1 MSKLVKKDGKFL
13 KKDGKFV
20 KTDNIAE
27 CSCCGDGPCPPGKYC
42 TWIPPDPCSTGKC
55 QPDRIDDNP
64 FLESQCGDAPYDCRS
79 EQACNQ
85 WYEQHPNP
93 LCDCWY
99 CEKGTPVNKPAYTQD
114 CVNNGGTPNKED
126 LEEGCCSQQCS
137 VPPDV
142 CGDSPSV
149 LVNCSNF
156 DCSENDFSG
165 CLDGIKDAQQ
175 EQGYEFAHEDT
186 SDCCQC
192 DGSTMRTVVGCCP
205 GGIDFDPAKSIT
217 IPRKDDGD
225 CVWCSS
231 IGEGCIADEEDGKP
245 VWRIY
250 QCKPEPPPPC
260 GDCVPIPGITS
271 LKLEVKDEQVCVLAT
286 AQWTPPEGCY
296 ESDQEARDKVSIE
309 FEFLDKDRQVVQRI
323 GGPANIGDNTV
334 GYCNSV
340 ADACDPFSK
349 KAEFV
354 RAKAASQECES
365 KWSPEKG
372 LSAGSPN
379 WEQVCEPPPPCPPGK
394 FCSWTPPDPCS
405 TGKCF
410 SFVSDDP
417 IECPD
422 GFPYDCTSEQAC
434 NQWYAAHPNPPCDCW
449 VCVDGEWVNQKDY
462 AAECSEKGGYPG
474 SAPPEGVECKPP
486 QPDGYI
492 CQGPFS
498 QIWECAPCNECAGQ
512 PEVYAT
518 MEECQAACKPPPP
531 DPCPPNATCTWSP
544 PDCGDG
550 ECWLDAVWDD
560 SDPLPP
566 AYCAPRPYDC
576 TSKAAC
582 EAWLQAN
589 PNPPCVGRQGDNPL
603 P

>member
-1 MSKLVKKDGKFL
+1 
-13 KKDGKFV
+13 
-20 KTDNIAE
+20 
-27 CSCCGDGPCPPGKYC
+27 
-42 TWIPPDPCSTGKC
+42 
-55 QPDRIDDNP
+55 
-64 FLESQCGDAPYDCRS
+64 
-79 EQACNQ
+79 
-85 WYEQHPNP
+85 
-93 LCDCWY
+93 
-99 CEKGTPVNKPAYTQD
+99 
-114 CVNNGGTPNKED
+114 
-126 LEEGCCSQQCS
+126 
-137 VPPDV
+137 
-142 CGDSPSV
+142 
-149 LVNCSNF
+149 
-156 DCSENDFSG
+156 
-165 CLDGIKDAQQ
+165 
-175 EQGYEFAHEDT
+175 
-186 SDCCQC
+186 
-192 DGSTMRTVVGCCP
+192 
-205 GGIDFDPAKSIT
+205 
-217 IPRKDDGD
+217 
-225 CVWCSS
+225 
-231 IGEGCIADEEDGKP
+231 
-245 VWRIY
+245 
-250 QCKPEPPPPC
+250 
-260 GDCVPIPGITS
+260 
-271 LKLEVKDEQVCVLAT
+271 
-286 AQWTPPEGCY
+286 
-296 ESDQEARDKVSIE
+296 
-309 FEFLDKDRQVVQRI
+309 
-323 GGPANIGDNTV
+323 
-334 GYCNSV
+334 
-340 ADACDPFSK
+340 
-349 KAEFV
+349 
-354 RAKAASQECES
+354 
-365 KWSPEKG
+365 
-372 LSAGSPN
+372 
-379 WEQVCEPPPPCPPGK
+379 
-394 FCSWTPPDPCS
+394 
-405 TGKCF
+405 
-410 SFVSDDP
+410 VSDDP